1 MGAAVN
7 NIIQFGTFF
16 LLLIYSIL
24 ALLSQAECDF
34 LLQKGEI
41 SKNQQRYIR
50 YKLRRKIKPFYDNE
64 LPHLIEQGN
73 ITCRGSVAA
82 NNCGLASCSH
92 DHNLHDNKSSAGSG
106 NFVPFT
112 GSSNPSVLSDMGLAI
127 RKHPCLA
134 ISDSN
139 SSTSDSQLFETYL
152 KSQNKRNIRQIVSY
166 AQRYHNVLETAD
178 VSPLIN
184 LQSGAM
190 RRHAMESLTCLS
202 KYLGCYDRW
211 QEIRKRYQLH
221 WTSGDESVKSLE
233 RFFNPDLT
241 FDNIYDRIDQMI
253 AKTPIQQ
260 TSLGLRALPDFGPG
274 KL

>member
-1 MGAAVN
+1 L
-7 NIIQFGTFF
+7 F
-16 LLLIYSIL
+16 LSKAERDY
-24 ALLSQAECDF
+24 LLSAGTSLQISDGYSRVIKSR
-34 LLQKGEI
+34 LQK
-41 SKNQQRYIR
+41 
-50 YKLRRKIKPFYDNE
+50 KIERFASEE
-64 LPHLIEQGN
+64 LPILIEKGFILSSMLPAN
-73 ITCRGSVAA
+73 VVTEIRNRSVAK
-82 NNCGLASCSH
+82 NCNSVEGEGSH

-253 AKTPIQQ
+253 AKTLY
-260 TSLGLRALPDFGPG
+260 S
-274 KL
+274 KHH